1 MLAQLGSK
9 VKKKGGPDETCSVTH
24 LTFYFNTFSIT
35 YDCAVGQR
43 PPCIG
48 DGGKEGNIGGVLQGT
63 DIQQCSLEVKLASKG
78 AFLVLKHNNEVAC
91 SRRFSIARGG

>member
-1 MLAQLGSK
+1 MVGFGDSPTL
-9 VKKKGGPDETCSVTH
+9 PTIYVTYH
-24 LTFYFNTFSIT
+24 ARSG
-35 YDCAVGQR
+35 AVGQR

-63 DIQQCSLEVKLASKG
+63 DIQQCSPEVKLASKG